1 MSKIIALANQKGGVA
16 KTTTTHNVGVALAS
30 KGKRVLMVDLDSQA
44 SLTIST
50 GLEPLDIENNVASL
64 LGTHKIHVKDCI
76 QPLNDNLHIIT
87 SIIDL
92 AQLEMEMVS
101 RISKEKIL
109 DRALEPVKAEYD
121 YILIDCPP
129 QLGILTMNALSCA
142 DGVIVPTKTDYL
154 AYRGLSQLMNTVQ
167 DIKELI
173 NPRLEVLGVI
183 ATMFETRVTD
193 DVAILDMLK
202 ENYNLIG
209 VVKKLAIAK
218 KGLLQG
224 LSAIEQ
230 TPSNEVAEEYMKISE
245 MIINERYESEVC

>member
-1 MSKIIALANQKGGVA
+1 MSTIIALANQKGGVA
-16 KTTTTHNVGVALAS
+16 KTTTTHNLGVALAS

-50 GLEPLDIENNVASL
+50 GLEPLDIECNVASL
-64 LGTHKIHVKDCI
+64 FGVHKTAVKDCI
-76 QPLNDNLHIIT
+76 QALNDNLHIIT

-109 DRALEPVKAEYD
+109 DRALEPIKTEYD

-154 AYRGLSQLMNTVQ
+154 AYRGLSQLMTTVN

-173 NPRLEVLGVI
+173 NPKLQVLGVI

-193 DVAILDMLK
+193 DAVILDMLK

-209 VVKKLAIAK
+209 VVKKLAVAK

-230 TPSNEVAEEYMKISE
+230 NPTSEVAEEYMKISE
-245 MIINERYESEVC
+245 MIISECYESEVC